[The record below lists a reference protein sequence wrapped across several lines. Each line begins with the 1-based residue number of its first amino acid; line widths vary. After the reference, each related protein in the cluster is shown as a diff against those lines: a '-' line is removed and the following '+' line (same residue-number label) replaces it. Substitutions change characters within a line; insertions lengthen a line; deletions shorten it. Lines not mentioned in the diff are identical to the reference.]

1 MPGPA
6 TPEEALDWMREAM
19 GTGRYITHAHFD
31 RRCRERGFSIFDARR
46 VVETCTACDSFTP
59 ERIFAGGT
67 AWRVTGLDTDG
78 DVAMLGV
85 EAFRDNLGRRVL
97 LVTIMDGGR

>member
-1 MPGPA
+1 MS
-6 TPEEALDWMREAM
+6 
-19 GTGRYITHAHFD
+19 GTGIQHLRRAESHRYVYCVQFIH
-31 RRCRERGFSIFDARR
+31 
-46 VVETCTACDSFTP
+46 P

-78 DVAMLGV
+78 NVAMVGV